1 MRSVLGCASAFQSV
15 ALNLSTTL
23 TYSLSRLCLLRG
35 RLDRRRRLATLLDRL
50 ALPLRR
56 FRPLRILPRPR
67 IAQLTPTLTIARPA
81 KQFREILLGYL
92 REQLRLIS
100 AAENMNFRNGDRIQ
114 PPLDDGKNAAEAPGG
129 VDQIEFP
136 ETLGVVVLADG
147 GGLLDVAV
155 DGGDFGDAD
164 AFEVHDCAAGFEEF
178 AGFAGAGGEAG
189 VGELFVLVYE
199 VLEHAFRGGDFVHGV
214 EVDAA
219 QLLDIDGSTVLEV

>member
-1 MRSVLGCASAFQSV
+1 MATT
-15 ALNLSTTL
+15 ALH
-23 TYSLSRLCLLRG
+23 
-35 RLDRRRRLATLLDRL
+35 A
-50 ALPLRR
+50 P
-56 FRPLRILPRPR
+56 
-67 IAQLTPTLTIARPA
+67 QLTPTLTITRPA
-81 KQFREILLGYL
+81 KQFREILLRHL
-92 REQLRLIS
+92 CEQLSLITTTK
-100 AAENMNFRNGDRIQ
+100 NMNFRNGNRIQ

-164 AFEVHDCAAGFEEF
+164 AFEVHDRAAGFEQF
-178 AGFAGAGGEAG
+178 TGFAGAGGEAG

-214 EVDAA
+214 EIDAA
-219 QLLDIDGSTVLEV
+219 QLLDVDGSTVLKV